1 MQDPRTEPEKPRS
14 EFAQSVGR
22 GLLIGAVAL
31 VLILP
36 PYLHYR
42 HRNETAPAA
51 KPAATAK
58 APEAAKP
65 RHVIR
70 HADFGAESPSPEVRR
85 MANWVADSHDN
96 QTHAFVVID
105 KPNAKVYLFD
115 NVAHLQTAVPT
126 VIGSA
131 IGDDTYPGVGDKPL
145 SALKPYE
152 RTTPAGRFV
161 AEVGETSSRH
171 EDVVWVDY
179 DNAVSMHRIIKVPER
194 LKAIA
199 TPTPADNRLSNGC
212 INLPP
217 EFYEKALRPA
227 VDHYG
232 VIVYIL
238 PETRPIQ
245 QTFASFYDVDAASKL
260 AQN

>member
-1 MQDPRTEPEKPRS
+1 MKDQPAEPETPRS
-14 EFAQSVGR
+14 EFAQAIGR
-22 GLLIGAVAL
+22 GLLIGAAAL

-36 PYLHYR
+36 PYLYFR
-42 HRNETAPAA
+42 HRAAPAPAA
-51 KPAATAK
+51 QPAATAK
-58 APEAAKP
+58 APAAAKP
-65 RHVIR
+65 QHVIR
-70 HADFGAESPSPEVRR
+70 HADFGAEPASPDAHR

-96 QTHAFVVID
+96 GTHSFVVID
-105 KPNAKVYLFD
+105 KHDAKVFLFD
-115 NVAHLQTAVPT
+115 GNAHLQAAAPT

-145 SALKPYE
+145 AALKPYE

-179 DNAVSMHRIIKVPER
+179 DNAVSMHRIIKVPVR
-194 LKAIA
+194 LKAIE
-199 TPTPADNRLSNGC
+199 TPTPEDNRLSNGC
-212 INLPP
+212 INLPDA
-217 EFYEKALRPA
+217 FYEKALRPA
-227 VDHYG
+227 VDRYG
-232 VIVYIL
+232 VVVYII

-245 QTFASFYDVDAASKL
+245 QTFASFYDVDAPGKL